1 MADERRIVIELKLNN
16 TTTQKKDKEKSEGD
30 QIVKVL
36 KAIKNPT
43 ETVEEAV
50 FGKNDFLFYT
60 FQQAKN
66 LSKSALTYYIQ
77 RYFNLTENYQA
88 EQDLSNTISII
99 TNSSDF
105 FSSIISGAIMGAETT
120 GNVAGAIGGAIV
132 GAGASGV
139 NTFINAQKIW
149 DQQKIQLQTMNMQS
163 SFQRVKLGLIDD
175 GRGTQN

>member
-16 TTTQKKDKEKSEGD
+16 TTQKKDKEKSEGD

-43 ETVEEAV
+43 EAVGEAV

-66 LSKSALTYYIQ
+66 LAKSTLTYYLQ

-88 EQDLSNTISII
+88 EQDLSNTMSII
-99 TNSSDF
+99 SHSSDF
-105 FSSIISGAIMGAETT
+105 FSSIIGGAIMGAETT
-120 GNVAGAIGGAIV
+120 GNIAGAIGGAIV
-132 GAGASGV
+132 GTGV
-139 NTFINAQKIW
+139 SITNTIINAQKIW
-149 DQQKIQLQTMNMQS
+149 DQQSMKLQTMNMQS